1 MIEIYGRKYVHFG
14 LKRLYSFFL
23 LQIVAFLEA
32 FMVSI
37 CSKVR

>member
-14 LKRLYSFFL
+14 LKRLHL
-23 LQIVAFLEA
+23 VLIVANSCFLEA

-37 CSKVR
+37 CSEVR